1 MSSLMAQE
9 GDAQTK
15 FWRIPELIERLLEYL
30 NEFDILAIIGLKLL
44 TVEVFQAASATAKH
58 FEPKPLRKIIR
69 KALRLDLPSYTA
81 QRENVQ
87 RVATSL
93 LAQLA
98 SPDQLLMEVLETICA
113 EYKYVPSSNHSVIRL
128 GCPEHKYHS
137 VTALGFILLEDCE
150 KAVAI
155 GSTKQ
160 RVRKIEL
167 AGAYFCSD
175 IMDPLLELSLVS
187 RMGRQGVAVETLSY
201 PLRYDTLQ
209 INSLASALTF
219 QTLSENC
226 DQLINLNT
234 VKVHGKLGTVGW
246 EALGKAMKK
255 HPCRLIFYTLKDWM
269 VQATPEELRMIWQ
282 ILPTRPNGS
291 APSFW
296 HVKKSGRISPTEDG
310 RKFFKACEGPRAE
323 EISETN
329 WAKLLDFLEEP
340 EELKDLPGPRRLWS
354 GKELDES

>member
-9 GDAQTK
+9 EDAQTK
-15 FWRIPELIERLLEYL
+15 FWRIPKLIERLLEYL
-30 NEFDILAIIGLKLL
+30 DEFDVLAIIGLKLL
-44 TVEVFQAASATAKH
+44 AVEVFQAASATAKH

-69 KALRLDLPSYTA
+69 KALRLNMPSYTA
-81 QRENVQ
+81 RRENVQ

-93 LAQLA
+93 LAQLP
-98 SPDQLLMEVLETICA
+98 SPDRLLMEVLETICA

-167 AGAYFCSD
+167 ARTYFWSD
-175 IMDPLLELSLVS
+175 MRNPLELSLVS

-201 PLRYDTLQ
+201 PFGYDTLQ

-255 HPCRLIFYTLKDWM
+255 HPCRLIIYTLKGWM

-296 HVKKSGRISPTEDG
+296 HVKKSGQISPTEDG

-340 EELKDLPGPRRLWS
+340 EELKDLPGPKKLRS

>member
-1 MSSLMAQE
+1 
-9 GDAQTK
+9 
-15 FWRIPELIERLLEYL
+15 
-30 NEFDILAIIGLKLL
+30 
-44 TVEVFQAASATAKH
+44 
-58 FEPKPLRKIIR
+58 
-69 KALRLDLPSYTA
+69 
-81 QRENVQ
+81 
-87 RVATSL
+87 
-93 LAQLA
+93 
-98 SPDQLLMEVLETICA
+98 MEVLETICA
-113 EYKYVPSSNHSVIRL
+113 EYKYAPSSNYSVIRL

-167 AGAYFCSD
+167 ARTYFWSD
-175 IMDPLLELSLVS
+175 MRNPLELSLVS
-187 RMGRQGVAVETLSY
+187 RMGRQGVAVETISY
-201 PLRYDTLQ
+201 PLRYQTLQ
-209 INSLASALTF
+209 IKSMASALTF

-269 VQATPEELRMIWQ
+269 VQATPEELRRIWQ

-296 HVKKSGRISPTEDG
+296 YVKKSSRISPTEDG

-340 EELKDLPGPRRLWS
+340 EELKDLPGPRKLRS